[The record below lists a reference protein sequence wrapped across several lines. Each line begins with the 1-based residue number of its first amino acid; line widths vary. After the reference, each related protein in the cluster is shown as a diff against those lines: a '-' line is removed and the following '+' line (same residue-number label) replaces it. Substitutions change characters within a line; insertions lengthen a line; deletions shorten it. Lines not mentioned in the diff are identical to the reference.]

1 MEITSTNADLREDG
15 ESAFQDCMAEE
26 IRGKSTLCTFFANFL
41 NTTVPVGDGAYIER
55 LMASLENLE
64 SASGAIPHNA
74 FAEARNEVAAD
85 AAKAQERLAVERT
98 RYVLGLRVNNAVKP
112 PFESLY
118 LTPND
123 ALDEIA
129 SVAGAYRQAG
139 FQLLPE
145 ANNRPDSLACELAF
159 LAQLF
164 QEQAQALEVDDGQTA
179 HSRQQSAA
187 NFTTN
192 HLGKWAPDFCE
203 HAAAETDSAVFRLMM
218 LLMQA
223 FIEEELGG
231 IDCRKVVS
239 GIRERNLDRT
249 SKRKGRRS

>member
-41 NTTVPVGDGAYIER
+41 NTTVPVGDGAYVEQ
-55 LMASLENLE
+55 LMASLTNLE
-64 SASGAIPHNA
+64 PAADTIAAAA

-85 AAKAQERLAVERT
+85 ATKAQERLAVERT

-164 QEQAQALEVDDGQTA
+164 QEQAQALEAGDGQSA
-179 HSRQQSAA
+179 QSRQRSAIDFVA
-187 NFTTN
+187 N

-203 HAAAETDSAVFRLMM
+203 HVAAETDSAVFRLMM
-218 LLMQA
+218 LLTQA

-231 IDCRKVVS
+231 LIIGKQS
-239 GIRERNLDRT
+239 QG
-249 SKRKGRRS
+249 

>member
-1 MEITSTNADLREDG
+1 MEIMSTNADLREDG
-15 ESAFQDCMAEE
+15 DVASRACMAEE
-26 IRGKSTLCTFFANFL
+26 ARGKGTLCTFFANFL

-64 SASGAIPHNA
+64 SASEAIPHNA

-164 QEQAQALEVDDGQTA
+164 QEQAQALEVGDGQLA
-179 HSRQQSAA
+179 QSRQRSAID
-187 NFTTN
+187 FITN

-203 HAAAETDSAVFRLMM
+203 HAAAETDSAVFRLMT

-231 IDCRKVVS
+231 LIVGKQLQ
-239 GIRERNLDRT
+239 G
-249 SKRKGRRS
+249 

>member
-1 MEITSTNADLREDG
+1 MEIMSTNAGLQGDG
-15 ESAFQDCMAEE
+15 DVASCACMAEE
-26 IRGKSTLCTFFANFL
+26 AWGKGTLCTFFANFL
-41 NTTVPVGDGAYIER
+41 NATVPVGDGAYVEQ
-55 LMASLENLE
+55 LMTSLENLDQ
-64 SASGAIPHNA
+64 GADTEFDLAAA
-74 FAEARNEVAAD
+74 FTEARGEVAAD

-164 QEQAQALEVDDGQTA
+164 QEQAQALEAGDGQTA
-179 HSRQQSAA
+179 QSHQQSAA
-187 NFTTN
+187 HFVAN
-192 HLGKWAPDFCE
+192 HLGKWAPDFCG

-218 LLMQA
+218 LLMQT

-231 IDCRKVVS
+231 LIIGKQS
-239 GIRERNLDRT
+239 QG
-249 SKRKGRRS
+249 